1 MKAYLVTIVAAGG
14 LLLWGCSR
22 SVESAS
28 QKFNELPPAVQK
40 TVRAQA
46 PNAEI
51 ADVSHKTQDGMDV
64 YQVEFAEPG
73 KNPKLMVAADGKLL
87 NTDMPKPAGAVER
100 LLTPTGATGTKLSA
114 LPEAAQKTIL
124 SKAPNKPISNISR
137 HEKDGRVFYE
147 VEFNDNGNRSTMEVA
162 EGGTVVQDLQNKSSS
177 QPVAPTTT
185 P

>member
-1 MKAYLVTIVAAGG
+1 MKAYLLTMVAAGA
-14 LLLWGCSR
+14 LLTWGCSP

-51 ADVSHKTQDGMDV
+51 ADISHNTRDGIDV
-64 YQVEFAEPG
+64 YEVEFKEPG
-73 KNPKLMVAADGKLL
+73 TNPKVMVAADGRLL
-87 NTDMPKPAGAVER
+87 NSDMTKPAGKVER

-114 LPEAAQKTIL
+114 LPEVVQKTIL
-124 SKAPNKPISNISR
+124 SKAPNKQITDISR

-147 VEFNDNGNRSTMEVA
+147 VEFNDAGNRSTLEVA
-162 EGGTVVQDLQNKSSS
+162 EDGTVVRELQSKSGA

>member
-1 MKAYLVTIVAAGG
+1 MVAASG
-14 LLLWGCSR
+14 LLFWGCSR

-51 ADVSHKTQDGMDV
+51 ADVSHKNRDGMDV
-64 YQVEFAEPG
+64 YEVEFKEPG
-73 KNPKLMVAADGKLL
+73 TNPKVIVAADGRLL
-87 NTDMPKPAGAVER
+87 NTDMPKASGPVQR

-114 LPEAAQKTIL
+114 LPEAAQKTIQ
-124 SKAPNKPISNISR
+124 SKAPNKQITDISR

-147 VEFNDNGNRSTMEVA
+147 VEFNDGGNRSIMEVA
-162 EGGTVVQDLQNKSSS
+162 EDGTVVKELQPK
-177 QPVAPTTT
+177 
-185 P
+185 

>member
-1 MKAYLVTIVAAGG
+1 MVAASG

-51 ADVSHKTQDGMDV
+51 ADVSHKTRDGMDV
-64 YQVEFAEPG
+64 YEVEFKEPG
-73 KNPKLMVAADGKLL
+73 NPKVVVAADGRLL
-87 NTDMPKPAGAVER
+87 NTDMPKASGPVQR

-114 LPEAAQKTIL
+114 LPEAAQKTIQ
-124 SKAPNKPISNISR
+124 SKAPNKAIADISR
-137 HEKDGRVFYE
+137 HEKDGRVSYE
-147 VEFNDNGNRSTMEVA
+147 LEFNDGGNRSIMEVA
-162 EGGTVVQDLQNKSSS
+162 EDGTVVKELQPK
-177 QPVAPTTT
+177 
-185 P
+185 

>member
-14 LLLWGCSR
+14 LLLSGCSR

-51 ADVSHKTQDGMDV
+51 ADVSHKTQDGMDI

-73 KNPKLMVAADGKLL
+73 KNPKLMVSADGRLL
-87 NTDMPKPAGAVER
+87 NSDLPKPAGPVER
-100 LLTPTGATGTKLSA
+100 LLSPTGATGTKLSA
-114 LPEAAQKTIL
+114 LPEATQKTIQ
-124 SKAPNKPISNISR
+124 SKAPNKPITGITR

-147 VEFNDNGNRSTMEVA
+147 VEFNDSGNRSTMEVA
-162 EGGTVVQDLQNKSSS
+162 DDGTVVQELQTKSGA
-177 QPVAPTTT
+177 QPATPTTT

>member
-1 MKAYLVTIVAAGG
+1 MVAASG
-14 LLLWGCSR
+14 LLLWGCSP

-51 ADVSHKTQDGMDV
+51 ADVSKKTQDGMDV
-64 YQVEFAEPG
+64 YEVQFNEPG
-73 KNPKLMVAADGKLL
+73 KNPKVVVAADGKLL
-87 NTDMPKPAGAVER
+87 NTDMPNPSGPVKR

-114 LPEAAQKTIL
+114 LPEAAQKTIQ
-124 SKAPNKPISNISR
+124 SKAPNKQISDISR

-147 VEFNDNGNRSTMEVA
+147 VEFSDGNNRSVMEVA
-162 EGGTVVQDLQNKSSS
+162 EDGTVVKDLQPK
-177 QPVAPTTT
+177 
-185 P
+185 

>member
-1 MKAYLVTIVAAGG
+1 MKAYLVTMVAASS
-14 LLLWGCSR
+14 LLTWGCSR

-51 ADVSHKTQDGMDV
+51 ADVSHKTQDGMDI
-64 YQVEFAEPG
+64 YQVEFNEPG
-73 KNPKLMVAADGKLL
+73 KNPKLIVAADGRLL
-87 NTDMPKPAGAVER
+87 NTDMPRASGPVQR

-114 LPEAAQKTIL
+114 LPEAAQKAIL
-124 SKAPNKPISNISR
+124 SKAPNKPISDISR

-147 VEFNDNGNRSTMEVA
+147 VEFNEGGNRSSMEVA
-162 EGGTVVQDLQNKSSS
+162 EDGTIVRELQPKSSTGT
-177 QPVAPTTT
+177 APTT

>member
-1 MKAYLVTIVAAGG
+1 MVAASG
-14 LLLWGCSR
+14 LLLWGCSP

-51 ADVSHKTQDGMDV
+51 ADVSKKTQDGMDV
-64 YQVEFAEPG
+64 YEVQFNEPG
-73 KNPKLMVAADGKLL
+73 KNPKVVVAADGKLL
-87 NTDMPKPAGAVER
+87 NTDMPNPSGPVKR

-114 LPEAAQKTIL
+114 LPEAAQKAIQ
-124 SKAPNKPISNISR
+124 SKAPNKQISDISR

-147 VEFNDNGNRSTMEVA
+147 VEFSDGNNRSVMEVA
-162 EGGTVVQDLQNKSSS
+162 EDGTVVKDLQPK
-177 QPVAPTTT
+177 
-185 P
+185 

>member
-1 MKAYLVTIVAAGG
+1 MVAASG

-51 ADVSHKTQDGMDV
+51 ADVSHKTRDGMDV
-64 YQVEFAEPG
+64 YEVEFKEPG
-73 KNPKLMVAADGKLL
+73 NPKVVVAADGKLL
-87 NTDMPKPAGAVER
+87 NTDMPKASGPVQR

-114 LPEAAQKTIL
+114 LPEAAQKTIQ
-124 SKAPNKPISNISR
+124 SKAPNKAITDISR
-137 HEKDGRVFYE
+137 HEKDGRVSYE
-147 VEFNDNGNRSTMEVA
+147 LEFNDGGNRSIMEVA
-162 EGGTVVQDLQNKSSS
+162 EDGTVVKELQPK
-177 QPVAPTTT
+177 
-185 P
+185 

>member
-1 MKAYLVTIVAAGG
+1 MVAASS
-14 LLLWGCSR
+14 LLMWGCSP

-51 ADVSHKTQDGMDV
+51 ADVSHKTRDGMDV
-64 YQVEFAEPG
+64 YEVEFKESG
-73 KNPKLMVAADGKLL
+73 TNPKLIVAADGKLL
-87 NTDMPKPAGAVER
+87 STDMPRASGAVQR

-114 LPEAAQKTIL
+114 LPEVVQKTIQ
-124 SKAPNKPISNISR
+124 SKAPNKPITDISR
-137 HEKDGRVFYE
+137 REKDGRAFYE
-147 VEFNDNGNRSTMEVA
+147 VEFKEGGNRSTMEVA
-162 EGGTVVQDLQNKSSS
+162 EDGTVVQELQSKS
-177 QPVAPTTT
+177 TTT